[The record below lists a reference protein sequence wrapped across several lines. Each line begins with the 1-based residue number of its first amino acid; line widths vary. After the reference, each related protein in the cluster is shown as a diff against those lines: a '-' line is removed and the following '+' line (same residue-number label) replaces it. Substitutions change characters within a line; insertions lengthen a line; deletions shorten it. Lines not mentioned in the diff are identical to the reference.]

1 MNIQTQCSDRREMV
15 HRLSSYL
22 QTPAVYMRVPTCAY
36 RIGEITVERDGT
48 ITACEEVLTRI
59 KPFLIKC
66 GYVDAEQSHT
76 AFSASLS
83 DWTVPQMINLI
94 RLLCSRQQLIR
105 RMMKAEDFFIEPS
118 FVQAISE
125 NPPAK
130 RDDLEAR
137 LLAAIRAECIRS
149 MTISNSTIHIFLSD
163 DVPSDTA
170 EEFFTRLLALA
181 QRTVRIRM
189 SAHEPESEK
198 YAAHAFLMQLGLNGA
213 DHKEL
218 RNTLTSHL
226 TGYAAF
232 KSEAEMQ
239 AHKARQV
246 QARRSRR
253 EAALA

>member
-1 MNIQTQCSDRREMV
+1 MTIQTQCTDRREMV
-15 HRLSSYL
+15 SRISSHL
-22 QTPAVYMRVPTCAY
+22 QMPAVYMRVPTCAY
-36 RIGEITVERDGT
+36 RIGEITVERDGS
-48 ITACEEVLTRI
+48 IAGNEEMLTRI
-59 KPFLIKC
+59 KPFLLKC
-66 GYVDAEQSHT
+66 GYVEAEHSQPT
-76 AFSASLS
+76 FSSSLS

-125 NPPAK
+125 NPPADN
-130 RDDLEAR
+130 DDLEAR
-137 LLAAIRAECIRS
+137 LHAAISTECMRNI
-149 MTISNSTIHIFLSD
+149 TISNGTIHVFLTD
-163 DVPSDTA
+163 DVPSDA
-170 EEFFTRLLALA
+170 SEEFFTRLLAMAKHTL
-181 QRTVRIRM
+181 RVRM
-189 SAHEPESEK
+189 STREPESEK

-239 AHKARQV
+239 AHKARQA